1 MANRVVSAPV
11 PVSAPVVATAQRS
24 LRDLRPGDHATICCL
39 RDPEMALKLLEM
51 GCVPGQQVRLRSRA
65 PLGGPVTVVIGAEE
79 YTLSLRLE
87 EAATIL
93 LKP

>member
-1 MANRVVSAPV
+1 MAHRIASTPPA
-11 PVSAPVVATAQRS
+11 AGRQRS

-39 RDPEMALKLLEM
+39 QDPEMALKLLEM
-51 GCVPGQQVRLRSRA
+51 GCVPGQSVRLRSRA
-65 PLGGPVTVVIGAEE
+65 PLGGPVTVVVGDDE

-93 LKP
+93 LK